1 MGPFVG
7 CYTTGTSSIGPDV
20 ISCMG
25 NMSATGHEDQ
35 HTLSGFLGRDCY
47 EFQKKSVQMMSPH

>member
-35 HTLSGFLGRDCY
+35 HTLSGFLGHD
-47 EFQKKSVQMMSPH
+47 S